1 VIVKLPLDKVKKP
14 CYTTV
19 KFRKRGKIMKVFV
32 ISKSTIVESEEAIER
47 YYNVKDEKA
56 RKEAEASKALR
67 RVKSNNNNRREVNH
81 G

>member
-1 VIVKLPLDKVKKP
+1 
-14 CYTTV
+14 
-19 KFRKRGKIMKVFV
+19 MKVFV
-32 ISKSTIVESEEAIER
+32 ISKLTIVESEEAIER